1 MHGRNKI
8 LKNKTLQNVGL
19 AVLLLATLAAFVYAF
34 LPKPPATP
42 VGGTTQP
49 AEATPSSAATETAT
63 ASPTPSATAT
73 ETEEAEP
80 PVAAFLGDSYVEGIG
95 ASSQEDRWSTL
106 VALELGW
113 EEMNHGISGTG
124 YATNAQGPGY
134 VDRLDD
140 VIAENPD
147 VVVVSGGQNNFS
159 TYQFDPQGTLQAISS
174 VYEDLRAELPDA
186 QIIAVGPSTPSAVD
200 QTVFALDAA
209 VQEAAESVD
218 ATYVSLLD
226 PDVFTLEMIQPD
238 GVHVDDAGHTAIAER
253 VINAVE

>member
-1 MHGRNKI
+1 MHGRKKI
-8 LKNKTLQNVGL
+8 LQNKALQNIGL

-34 LPKPPATP
+34 LPKPSATP
-42 VGGTTQP
+42 VGGATQP
-49 AEATPSSAATETAT
+49 AEATPPSAPAETAT

-73 ETEEAEP
+73 ETEEAGP
-80 PVAAFLGDSYVEGIG
+80 PVAAFLGDSYTEGIG
-95 ASSQEDRWSTL
+95 ASGQENRWSTL
-106 VALELGW
+106 VSLELGW

-134 VDRLDD
+134 ANRLDD
-140 VIAENPD
+140 VIADNPD
-147 VVVVSGGQNNFS
+147 VVVVSGGQNDFS

-174 VYEDLRAELPDA
+174 VYEELRAELPDA
-186 QIIAVGPSTPSAVD
+186 EIIAVGPSTPSAVD

-226 PDVFTLEMIQPD
+226 PDVFTLDMIQPD
-238 GVHVDDAGHTAIAER
+238 GVHVDDAGHAAIAER